1 MNKLSLTVFIHLLKR
16 DLLAFK
22 REFGGKFFDTA
33 FLFFTNVIVT
43 AYLMTQEWVNP
54 AYGPFILIGSIA
66 SFGLIE
72 VVGKVGLMIADIDGE
87 RTISQILVFPIKAG
101 MVFAYFGVFWAI
113 SSALLTIFLFPL
125 GKILMYTRFDLSKI
139 SYIRL
144 IPMFIIAN
152 LFYGFFSLW
161 ITSLLKG
168 ISSLSSIW
176 MRAINPMWMFGAYF
190 YSWEGAYALSH
201 VVGYASLINPMVYIM
216 EGMRAAALGQAG
228 YLPYWI
234 CILMVAIFTVV
245 LGLHA
250 IHRLK
255 KRLDCV

>member
-1 MNKLSLTVFIHLLKR
+1 MNRLSLTVFIQLLKR

-22 REFGGKFFDTA
+22 RDFGGKFFDTA

-43 AYLMTQEWVNP
+43 AYLMAEEWVNP

-72 VVGKVGLMIADIDGE
+72 VVGKVSSMIADIDGE
-87 RTISQILVFPIKAG
+87 RTISQILVFPIRPG
-101 MVFAYFGVFWAI
+101 MVFAYFGLFWAI
-113 SSALLTIFLFPL
+113 SSALLTVFLFPL
-125 GKILMYTRFDLSKI
+125 GKVLMYTRFDLAKI

-144 IPMFIIAN
+144 IPMFILAN

-168 ISSLSSIW
+168 VSSIGSIW

-190 YSWEGAYALSH
+190 YSWQAAYALSPA
-201 VVGYASLINPMVYIM
+201 VGYVSLINPMVYIM
-216 EGMRAAALGQAG
+216 EGMRAATLGQEG

-234 CILMVAIFTVV
+234 CILVVFGYTVI
-245 LGLHA
+245 LGIHA
-250 IHRLK
+250 VHRLK
-255 KRLDCV
+255 RRLDCV

>member
-1 MNKLSLTVFIHLLKR
+1 MNRLSLTVFIQLLRR

-22 REFGGKFFDTA
+22 RDFGGKFFDTA

-43 AYLMTQEWVNP
+43 AYFMSQEWVNP
-54 AYGPFILIGSIA
+54 QFGPFIMIGAIA

-72 VVGKVGLMIADIDGE
+72 VVGKVGSMIADLDGE
-87 RTISQILVFPIKAG
+87 RTISQTLVFPIKPG
-101 MVFAYFGVFWAI
+101 MVFAYIGFFWAI
-113 SSALLTIFLFPL
+113 SSALLTLFLFPL
-125 GKILMYTRFDLSKI
+125 GKVLMYTRFDLAKV
-139 SYIRL
+139 SYLRL
-144 IPMFIIAN
+144 IPMFILAN
-152 LFYGFFSLW
+152 LFYGYFSLW

-190 YSWEGAYALSH
+190 YSWEAAYALSP

-216 EGMRAAALGQAG
+216 EGMRAAALGQEG
-228 YLPYWI
+228 FLPFWI
-234 CILMVAIFTVV
+234 CIVVVAGYTVV
-245 LGLHA
+245 LGMHSV
-250 IHRLK
+250 HRLK